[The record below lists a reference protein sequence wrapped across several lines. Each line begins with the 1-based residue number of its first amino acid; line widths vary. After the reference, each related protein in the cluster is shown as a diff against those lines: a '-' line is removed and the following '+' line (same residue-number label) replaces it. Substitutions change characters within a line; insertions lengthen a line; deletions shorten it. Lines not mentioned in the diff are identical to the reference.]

1 MSNERNIEIF
11 SLGLA
16 EALEAAQENA
26 EQVFRS
32 AAFDLFS
39 KIIQRT
45 PVDTGRARANWQLTI
60 RSPDLKKVGRGRKRK
75 ATKAKL
81 LSDKRKA
88 EIVALDRLYED
99 WKPGYSVWI
108 TNNLPYINRLETG
121 TWSDQAP
128 QGMVAIS
135 IAEVQQALKLRRDL

>member
-60 RSPDLKKVGRGRKRK
+60 RSPDLKKIGRGRKRK
-75 ATKAKL
+75 ATTAKL

-135 IAEVQQALKLRRDL
+135 IAEVQQALTLRRDL

>member
-26 EQVFRS
+26 EEVFRS

-60 RSPDLKKVGRGRKRK
+60 RSPDLKKIGRGRKRK
-75 ATKAKL
+75 ATAAKL

-88 EIVALDRLYED
+88 EIVALDRLYDD

-135 IAEVQQALKLRRDL
+135 IAEVQQALTLRRDL